1 MNRFVILCL
10 LLLLSI
16 GCGGETTSEPN
27 GSVSKADAAAAAEK
41 LLNAIG
47 NDQPATSSSSES
59 RDDSITQLE
68 SDRQVGQSDPP
79 KPQFNPDQEA
89 DPRDDGEGALPVQ
102 IAGPRQQAEE
112 NPVDLERV
120 KANGIRVLDSDH
132 VQLFTDLP

>member
-16 GCGGETTSEPN
+16 GCGGESTSKPN
-27 GSVSKADAAAAAEK
+27 GSVSKTDAAAAAEK

-79 KPQFNPDQEA
+79 
-89 DPRDDGEGALPVQ
+89 
-102 IAGPRQQAEE
+102 
-112 NPVDLERV
+112 
-120 KANGIRVLDSDH
+120 
-132 VQLFTDLP
+132 